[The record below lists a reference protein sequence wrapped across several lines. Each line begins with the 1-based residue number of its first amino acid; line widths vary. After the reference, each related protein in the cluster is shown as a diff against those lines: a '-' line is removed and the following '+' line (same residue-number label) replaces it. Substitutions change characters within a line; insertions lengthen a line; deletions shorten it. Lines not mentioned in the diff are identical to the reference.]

1 MVQEDENRCDSR
13 QSIILIWPS
22 PSDTTKL
29 FRWVGS
35 TWSRKDGSDA
45 SLLDWI
51 AFVSNTLNSRQDLRT
66 IRISEDVIH
75 WHVRMGS
82 YEKNYN
88 NILNEIL

>member
-29 FRWVGS
+29 FRWVGI

-51 AFVSNTLNSRQDLRT
+51 AFMSNTLNSRQDLRT

-75 WHVRMGS
+75 WHDRMGS
-82 YEKNYN
+82 YEEKQQPF
-88 NILNEIL
+88 E